1 VSESRREKRAKF
13 VGVIAIALGA
23 LGGGALA
30 IAFVGGLLDSEL
42 QSASSPPL
50 RQPSAVPS
58 SAAEPVD
65 AAGPRA
71 TPAEAQPPQKGKR
84 STRPETPRSLDFA
97 QTVYPQLTSIYD
109 WPREPDAPTAPL
121 DEKRFTEALVL
132 LCGPHADREVR
143 AWYAVFLLQGA
154 REFGADPFL
163 LGALMFRMSGC
174 VQRAARPRAG
184 LSGIAASLYR
194 ELIRRGVFRYRV
206 FDEGTWRERSLS
218 LKRFPFETA
227 FIDSPESNLYFAA
240 AFLRAWDEQARGS
253 RAAFAQ
259 RSEYRHYVSHYV
271 WGDSVQS
278 HREEDW
284 ILVERRRLLE
294 YYGAIK
300 PRPPVRWHGFQLG
313 CPLDGC
319 PRVVTSTLGDA
330 RAGGTRLHAGNDFE
344 STQGEPV
351 RAIADGSVVF
361 AGVDLPGR
369 GAASRIP
376 IWAQR
381 NVDPAAMGAGGLYV
395 CIDHGQSH
403 SGESL
408 VSCYMHLETASVVL
422 GRSVARGDQVG
433 IVGTSGIKES
443 RPHLHFELHSSAG
456 VHKATDVLSGLAL
469 GNPVPHPAEAG
480 APLSGQ
486 DPK

>member
-1 VSESRREKRAKF
+1 MSARWRERGGRLL
-13 VGVIAIALGA
+13 VGLAIVAGVV
-23 LGGGALA
+23 GGGALA
-30 IAFVGGLLDSEL
+30 IVLVNRLLDSEL
-42 QSASSPPL
+42 EAANSLPVPAL
-50 RQPSAVPS
+50 AVVS
-58 SAAEPVD
+58 GAQAGD
-65 AAGPRA
+65 AAASPVAAAAAPQRV
-71 TPAEAQPPQKGKR
+71 QKGKR
-84 STRPETPRSLDFA
+84 STRPETARVLDFP
-97 QTVYPQLTSIYD
+97 QTVYPSLTSIYD
-109 WPREPDAPTAPL
+109 WPREPDSPPAPI
-121 DEKRFTEALVL
+121 DDNRFTEALVL

-143 AWYAVFLLQGA
+143 AWYAPFLLRAA
-154 REFGADPFL
+154 REFVADPFL

-174 VQRAARPRAG
+174 VQRAGREREG
-184 LSGIAASLYR
+184 LTGIASSLYAA
-194 ELIRRGVFRYRV
+194 LIKRGVFRYRV
-206 FDEGTWRERSLS
+206 FDEEAWRERSLS
-218 LKRFPFETA
+218 VKRFPFDSA
-227 FIDSPESNLYFAA
+227 FVASPESNLYFAA
-240 AFLRAWDEQARGS
+240 AFLRAWEEQARGA
-253 RAAFAQ
+253 RAAFPQ
-259 RSEYRHYVSHYV
+259 RSEYRHFVSHFV

-294 YYGAIK
+294 YYGATK

-330 RAGGTRLHAGNDFE
+330 RAGGTRVHAGNDFE

-351 RAIADGSVVF
+351 RAIADGLVVF

-395 CIDHGQSH
+395 CIDHGQSK

-422 GRSVARGDQVG
+422 GRSVTRGEQVG

-456 VHKATDVLSGLAL
+456 VHKATELLAGLAL
-469 GNPVPHPAEAG
+469 GNPVPRPPEPG

-486 DPK
+486 GP